1 MSLTQKV
8 ALRLIDR
15 KRVQTLSIIGSR
27 IHLETDA
34 GPRDF
39 EFETEQEAMDA
50 IQGWFVEGFPALE
63 INAQPAAALKRGRKS
78 PPHPKPEK

>member
-8 ALRLIDR
+8 ALQLIDR
-15 KRVQTLSIIGSR
+15 RRVQTLSIVGTR

-39 EFETEQEAMDA
+39 EFETEEEAMDA
-50 IQGWFVEGFPALE
+50 IKGWFVSGFPDQGVRE
-63 INAQPAAALKRGRKS
+63 QPKL
-78 PPHPKPEK
+78 PPGAVGI